1 MHINKIMKSI
11 NINSKNWM
19 LVVAVFAFFTFSGC
33 EKLPLQKSYDFEGQA
48 VDTRVN
54 MNAWDYMN
62 SRPDVFSMMTEAV
75 TYAEM
80 ESFYQQMDTKYTYL
94 FIDNTG
100 MAAYL
105 VRNGVIAINNIDV
118 NRVKKMLMYHIIEG
132 EYHAYDKKLPVEPI
146 YVKTLLT
153 GEDGLLTIKVNK
165 SAAGSIGAPIAN
177 GNIVINLL
185 NSNFL
190 SVSSSSVTSNLMPL
204 NGVIHVFPKVAYY
217 RRDETYLP
225 AF

>member
-1 MHINKIMKSI
+1 MK
-11 NINSKNWM
+11 NIIIKSKNWM
-19 LVVAVFAFFTFSGC
+19 LMALFCVLFVFSSC

-48 VDTRVN
+48 VDTHVN

-62 SRPDVFSMMTEAV
+62 SRPDVFSSMIEAV
-75 TYAEM
+75 NYADM
-80 ESFYQQMDTKYTYL
+80 SSFYSQMDNKYTYL
-94 FIDNTG
+94 FINNTG
-100 MAAYL
+100 MASYIA
-105 VRNGVIAINNIDV
+105 RNGVISINAIDV
-118 NRVKKMLMYHIIEG
+118 NKVKKMLMYHIIEG
-132 EYHAYDKKLPVEPI
+132 EYHAYDRKLPVEPI
-146 YVKTLLT
+146 YVKTLLA

-165 SAAGSIGAPIAN
+165 SAAGSIGSPIAN

-204 NGVIHVFPKVAYY
+204 NGVIHVFPSVAYY
-217 RRDETYLP
+217 KRDANYLP

>member
-1 MHINKIMKSI
+1 MKSI

-19 LVVAVFAFFTFSGC
+19 LTVAVFVLFIFSSC

-54 MNAWDYMN
+54 MTAWDFMN

-75 TYAEM
+75 TYAQM
-80 ESFYQQMDTKYTYL
+80 ESYYQQMDVKYTYL
-94 FIDNTG
+94 FINNTG
-100 MAAYL
+100 MAAYIA
-105 VRNGVIAINNIDV
+105 RNGVIAITAIDV
-118 NRVKKMLMYHIIEG
+118 RLVKKMLMYHIIEG

-153 GEDGLLTIKVNK
+153 GEEGLLTIKVNK

-177 GNIVINLL
+177 GNIVLNLL

-190 SVSSSSVTSNLMPL
+190 SQASSSVTSNLMPL
-204 NGVIHVFPKVAYY
+204 NGVIHVFPNVAYY
-217 RRDETYLP
+217 RRDANY
-225 AF
+225 